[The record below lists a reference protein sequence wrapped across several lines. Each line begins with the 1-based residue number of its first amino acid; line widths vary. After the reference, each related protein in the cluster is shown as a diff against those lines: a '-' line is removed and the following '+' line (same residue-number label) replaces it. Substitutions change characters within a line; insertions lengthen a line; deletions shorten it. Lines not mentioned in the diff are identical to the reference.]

1 MPSFGRILSTKLI
14 VPETQWMCSP
24 ACTELE
30 NITMDWAAKLFG
42 LSEDFYNT
50 TNVGGGVIQ
59 VGRVTWLFRVPGG

>member
-1 MPSFGRILSTKLI
+1 MRLFPLVSHEAETFGM
-14 VPETQWMCSP
+14 QWSCSP

-30 NITMDWAAKLFG
+30 NIVMDWTAKLFG

-59 VGRVTWLFRVPGG
+59 VS